1 MSMTNQDPPSPGTQA
16 RSRAPMQLVGERQTP
31 DAPSSTPRSETLQ
44 ETIQR
49 ATTPTPTNVQ
59 AEFVHRRAWK
69 AGVLASINV
78 LVMVLAARML
88 VLVAIGGAIA
98 LTWYALE
105 SPDPYRLIALGIY
118 SLLVV
123 VPSVILAAMGR

>member
-1 MSMTNQDPPSPGTQA
+1 
-16 RSRAPMQLVGERQTP
+16 MQLVGERQTP

-49 ATTPTPTNVQ
+49 ATTPTNVQ

-118 SLLVV
+118 SMLVV

>member
-1 MSMTNQDPPSPGTQA
+1 
-16 RSRAPMQLVGERQTP
+16 
-31 DAPSSTPRSETLQ
+31 
-44 ETIQR
+44 
-49 ATTPTPTNVQ
+49 
-59 AEFVHRRAWK
+59 VHRRAWK

-105 SPDPYRLIALGIY
+105 SPDPYRLIGLGIY
-118 SLLVV
+118 CLLGVIPCVV
-123 VPSVILAAMGR
+123 LACLGR

>member
-1 MSMTNQDPPSPGTQA
+1 MQLVAEKQTPESSTPPSP
-16 RSRAPMQLVGERQTP
+16 
-31 DAPSSTPRSETLQ
+31 TLT

-49 ATTPTPTNVQ
+49 ATAPTPNIQ
-59 AEFVHRRAWK
+59 QEYVHRAAWK
-69 AGVLASINV
+69 AGVLGAVNV
-78 LVMVLAARML
+78 LLLVLAARML

-118 SLLVV
+118 SLLTVIPCVV
-123 VPSVILAAMGR
+123 LACLGR